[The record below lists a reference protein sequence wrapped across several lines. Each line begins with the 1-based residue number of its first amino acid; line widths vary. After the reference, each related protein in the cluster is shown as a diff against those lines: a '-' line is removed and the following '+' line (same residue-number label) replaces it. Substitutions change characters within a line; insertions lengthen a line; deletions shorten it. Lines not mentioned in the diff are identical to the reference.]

1 MYVRQCHA
9 MDNWEAASDQGGNL
23 LVQNACLDHFRDGLS
38 DGRTP
43 QPINQSVSQLISQ
56 SAISN
61 QSISHRAVQ
70 QGTVIPPWWMLLPN
84 WPLLNQSI
92 NQQSAISHQ
101 SVISH
106 LRTGIVAACRP
117 APPPGGVLR
126 RSTAVEH
133 PPRQALFLNS
143 ISQPSPHSRPALFI
157 AVRNLMRGEPI
168 AQQSTRGIA
177 KRCDSRVAAS
187 SGDREGITYAIVDY
201 HLHVPVRAPRRRG
214 LLSIM
219 FSTGTPTRSSCFWVP
234 TLGTLFPCS
243 LVSLLHVRQLLRVRH
258 QFGRFHLR
266 RLRSSRL
273 PRSVV

>member
-1 MYVRQCHA
+1 
-9 MDNWEAASDQGGNL
+9 
-23 LVQNACLDHFRDGLS
+23 
-38 DGRTP
+38 
-43 QPINQSVSQLISQ
+43 
-56 SAISN
+56 
-61 QSISHRAVQ
+61 
-70 QGTVIPPWWMLLPN
+70 MLLPN

-92 NQQSAISHQ
+92 QQQSVISNQ

-133 PPRQALFLNS
+133 LPQQALFHNS
-143 ISQPSPHSRPALFI
+143 IQQPSPHPRPALFI

-177 KRCDSRVAAS
+177 ERCDSRVAAS